1 MNMKKTKLTNL
12 IHTFNNLRKMGIK
25 VNFGSYCDELDVKL
39 MDSELYNE
47 GVWFT
52 RRQIVD
58 AVHNGGLLRVKD
70 SNDEGILEIELKNQL
85 VTYHKGREGLIII
98 NLYKTE
104 LKELYELSKEIRQEW
119 MEQKKD
125 TEVPK

>member
-1 MNMKKTKLTNL
+1 MKKTKLTNL
-12 IHTFNNLRKMGIK
+12 VHTFNNLRRMGIK
-25 VNFGSYCDELDVKL
+25 VNFGSYCDEMDVKES
-39 MDSELYNE
+39 DTELYEN

-58 AVHNGGLLRVKD
+58 AIQIGGLLRIKE
-70 SNDEGILEIELKNQL
+70 SNDEEVFEIVMKDQS
-85 VTYHKGREGLIII
+85 VTYEKGRDGLYVI

-119 MEQKKD
+119 LDQKKD

>member
-1 MNMKKTKLTNL
+1 MKKTKLTNL
-12 IHTFNNLRKMGIK
+12 VYTFNNLRTMGVK
-25 VNFGSYCDELDVKL
+25 VNFGSYCDEMDVKES
-39 MDSELYNE
+39 DSELFDE

-58 AVHNGGLLRVKD
+58 AVQNEGLLRIKD
-70 SNDEGILEIELKNQL
+70 SNYEGILEIELQNQS
-85 VTYHKGREGLIII
+85 VTYQKGRDGLFII

-119 MEQKKD
+119 LEQKKD

>member
-1 MNMKKTKLTNL
+1 MRKTKLQNL
-12 IHTFNNLRKMGIK
+12 VHTFNNLRKMGVK
-25 VNFGSYCDELDVKL
+25 VNFGSYCDEMDVKE
-39 MDSELYNE
+39 MDRELFDS

-58 AVHNGGLLRVKD
+58 AVQNQGILRLKD
-70 SNDEGILEIELKNQL
+70 SNDEGILEIELQNQL
-85 VTYHKGREGLIII
+85 VTYEKGRGGIITI

-119 MEQKKD
+119 LDEKENTQLSK
-125 TEVPK
+125 